1 MEKITKYFKYSYEN
15 DTTIEYVNT
24 GLYSML
30 NCSYTSEDPDY
41 GTDTIHFTANPA
53 ESMEKMAYNML
64 YEIKDF
70 LDYRDGS
77 VEAPRCDVQNDYG
90 EYSNSTLIAIEY
102 ALSDIS
108 KGYVPDT
115 NKNGHRF
122 MIGTV
127 INCARELISMLNDGE
142 LKTAYVAEEWD
153 ECDPADVDG
162 CESWYRIL
170 NQPLYFDNSDSEKL
184 LVMGYCGGGSVA
196 TAYIHSEFDDPCAM
210 ESLVADMICNSIGC
224 NRNTKIYMEFV
235 RKNDKHSYEIEKQEE
250 EK

>member
-1 MEKITKYFKYSYEN
+1 MEKITKYFKHDYEN

-41 GTDTIHFTANPA
+41 GTDTIHFTATPA
-53 ESMEKMAYNML
+53 ESMEQMAYNML

-102 ALSDIS
+102 ALADLS
-108 KGYVPDT
+108 KGFNLTKRYATIRDASEWIA
-115 NKNGHRF
+115 K
-122 MIGTV
+122 
-127 INCARELISMLNDGE
+127 ELI
-142 LKTAYVAEEWD
+142 
-153 ECDPADVDG
+153 VDRRKEFAF
-162 CESWYRIL
+162 CESDYEEAKGNPLEHKEEGGWHGVKRIDGF
-170 NQPLYFDNSDSEKL
+170 FDNDPEEFIIA
-184 LVMGYCGGGSVA
+184 VGYYGGGDVA
-196 TAYIHSEFDDPCAM
+196 FGYNGFGSLGDVNECAKTVCRTICKTTGWDSDNMIYIE
-210 ESLVADMICNSIGC
+210 
-224 NRNTKIYMEFV
+224 
-235 RKNDKHSYEIEKQEE
+235 EE